1 MRYSKSGYA
10 SLRVEVRVFD
20 LEGYLAS
27 ARDEKE
33 YDIDDEEG
41 GTQGN
46 VEEHLARLSWSL
58 GQPASESII
67 IDVTWV
73 GADDLIVKEVNRAA
87 DDGAVIHFNT
97 REIGGDDDLQGTVV
111 RKLGTDDEE
120 GDDGWIESR
129 QSITP
134 IPSSLVT
141 SLALSGPAY
150 LDLVNNSAG
159 YTHIALFSPA
169 NSSTPLFV
177 TDGDWEVVDGILGVD
192 TQGVV
197 SVFRSG
203 VPSIDAA
210 HISRCSH
217 PSLFLFFLADSS
229 RVTELTALTDTSTP
243 ACVLKTGVPQDEY
256 EFKVSDNVRLN
267 ATLAE
272 YQSPLIVY
280 STIENDGFEL
290 NTMELLPP
298 ELR

>member
-197 SVFRSG
+197 YFAV
-203 VPSIDAA
+203 A
-210 HISRCSH
+210 
-217 PSLFLFFLADSS
+217 LFLFFLADSS